1 MLRRSSMKLPSNAW
15 LAMLVRLRVRL
26 QEMTHKRARSMR
38 RALSVMLY
46 HGNEHDFLLGALLDW
61 ARHDK
66 HSLVSEPRSTQM
78 HWRSV
83 YEWTA
88 LRKAGVPLG
97 AHDIAERAAFFNYQL
112 IFANYSVHA
121 WYWVRLRLASAGAAL
136 RSAQRSVRS
145 FPPRCARRSLSMRRA
160 CQQLNALPGTVA
172 RLLTFLLP
180 LPPAAGVHRSRAEAV
195 LDQRQCVPVLFAP
208 LLLACLL
215 VLSGLRTFAPQSRS
229 WRRAPRCR

>member
-1 MLRRSSMKLPSNAW
+1 MLRRSSLKLPSNAW

-26 QEMTHKRARSMR
+26 QEMTHKRARSVR

-97 AHDIAERAAFFNYQL
+97 AQDIAERAAFFNYQL
-112 IFANYSVHA
+112 IFSNYSVHA
-121 WYWVRLRLASAGAAL
+121 WYWVRCLHPAPARRHTLRATRCAPLSAALPAAAAAAVIDAGAI
-136 RSAQRSVRS
+136 
-145 FPPRCARRSLSMRRA
+145 A
-160 CQQLNALPGTVA
+160 C
-172 RLLTFLLP
+172 
-180 LPPAAGVHRSRAEAV
+180 
-195 LDQRQCVPVLFAP
+195 
-208 LLLACLL
+208 
-215 VLSGLRTFAPQSRS
+215 
-229 WRRAPRCR
+229 